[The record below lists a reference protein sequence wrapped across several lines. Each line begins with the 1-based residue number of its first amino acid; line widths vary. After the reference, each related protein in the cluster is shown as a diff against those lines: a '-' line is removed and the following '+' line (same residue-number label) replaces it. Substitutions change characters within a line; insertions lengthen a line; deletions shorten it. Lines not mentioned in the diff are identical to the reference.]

1 VTRGVV
7 YIATGNACYEE
18 CIKSAKSVK
27 EHNPH
32 LKILIFSERTEV
44 DPVFDEHR
52 VIEAPSFSNLDKVR
66 YLWMTPFEE
75 TLFLDSDTFI
85 TAGLDSLFDGLK
97 YCDLL
102 GALAHGFEKRSP
114 YTEIPNSLWEINT
127 GVLLFNNSD
136 FVIQML
142 KAWPEAYERMKSDIT
157 ACGIKAARAKMDQ
170 PSFRQLL
177 WSTRDVRFGVLPPEY
192 NLLRYFGS
200 ALWGKAIIVHGR
212 ANIEEVAR
220 RLNKRPGNRIFLQG
234 GGVLHEFYRHSFL
247 HSIGQWLRLGAG
259 MLAHH
264 LSALFPKLKGPLRN
278 RR

>member
-7 YIATGNACYEE
+7 YIATGDACNEE
-18 CIKSAKSVK
+18 CIKSANSVK
-27 EHNPH
+27 HHNPE
-32 LKILIFSERTEV
+32 LKIHIFSERTEV
-44 DPVFDEHR
+44 DPVFDEHHL
-52 VIEAPSFSNLDKVR
+52 IEAPSFSNLDKVR
-66 YLWMTPFEE
+66 HLWMTPFDE

-85 TAGLDSLFDGLK
+85 TAELDSLFDGLK

-102 GALAHGFEKRSP
+102 GALAHGFEKQSP
-114 YTEIPNSLWEINT
+114 YTDIPNSLWEINT

-136 FVIQML
+136 PVIRML
-142 KAWPEAYERMKSDIT
+142 KAWPDAYERMKAGIS
-157 ACGIKAARAKMDQ
+157 ACGIEESRAKMDQ

-177 WSTRDVRFGVLPPEY
+177 WTARDVRFGVLPPEY

-220 RLNKRPGNRIFLQG
+220 RLNERPGNRIFLQG
-234 GGVLHEFYRHSFL
+234 GGVLHEFYKHSFVDSL
-247 HSIGQWLRLGAG
+247 RQWLRLGLG

-264 LSALFPKLKGPLRN
+264 LSPVFSKLKGPLRN
-278 RR
+278 RQ